1 MKRIESRI
9 REKISCELDIK
20 NQNSKAIPTT
30 RGRIVDISNSGAKLF
45 ADAEITLHAPLHIK
59 IPLNQHDTI
68 DCDATVVWGNNNIKK
83 YGIKFISLDQAQKT
97 NLENFIKHRVQ
108 NKYQLPS
115 NIKGVCVTLKSKIDY
130 YFKRATE
137 IEEHLKS
144 RPDEWGQFQ
153 AEFNREVNGI
163 FNEIMLFEQTQ
174 LLNGHEDKIS
184 KLQDLFV
191 NRLRGIFNRGTYF
204 EWSIRKPYG
213 YAGDFK
219 IIDDIYTNNPTTK
232 SFDRLLDNYFQLS
245 AICVAVRN
253 RKEDFKQILHTAIH
267 SITDK
272 PVKVMDLA
280 CGSCRGLSEL
290 MEKHPHWEQSVL
302 FDCLDNEERALEYA
316 RNLIGQRK
324 NFGFFRE
331 DIMRLASSAYFKN
344 KYAGRAYDIIYST
357 GLFDYFN
364 NKICIK
370 IIRNIK
376 EILHQNG
383 KLVIA
388 NVRVR
393 YSNPTIHCM
402 EWVTDWKLIYRTDE
416 EFVNLFIEAGFDPA
430 KLTFHYE
437 QQGVM
442 QYVVASL

>member
-1 MKRIESRI
+1 MKRIDSRI
-9 REKISCELDIK
+9 REKISCELDIT
-20 NQNSKAIPTT
+20 NQIGNATETT
-30 RGRIVDISNSGAKLF
+30 RGRIVDISTSGAKLF
-45 ADAEITLHAPLHIK
+45 ADAEIAVNAPLHVK
-59 IPLNQHDTI
+59 IPLAQHDTI
-68 DCDATVVWGNNNIKK
+68 NCNATVVWGNHDMKK
-83 YGIKFISLDQAQKT
+83 YGIKFVSLDQAQKT

-115 NIKGVCVTLKSKIDY
+115 TMKGVCLTLKSKIDY
-130 YFKRATE
+130 YLKRAIE
-137 IEEHLKS
+137 IEKHLKI

-174 LLNGHEDKIS
+174 LINGNEDKVS

-191 NRLRGIFNRGTYF
+191 NRLRDIFNRGTYF

-219 IIDDIYTNNPTTK
+219 IIDDIYTNCPTTK

-253 RKEDFKQILHTAIH
+253 RKEDFKQILHAAID

-324 NFGFFRE
+324 NFSFRRE
-331 DIMRLASSAYFKN
+331 DIMRLASCSYFKN
-344 KYAGRAYDIIYST
+344 NYAGRSYDIIYST

-364 NKICIK
+364 NKICTK
-370 IIRNIK
+370 IIRNLR
-376 EILHQNG
+376 EILNHNG

-402 EWVTDWKLIYRTDE
+402 EWVTDWKLTYRTDE
-416 EFVNLFIEAGFDPA
+416 EFLNLFIDAGFDTT
-430 KLTFHYE
+430 KLSFQYE
-437 QQGVM
+437 QQGVL
-442 QYVVASL
+442 QYIVASL